1 MKLNLIAMPLLLAA
15 LALGFVGCAST
26 PEQAAPA
33 ASSVDKAAAE
43 KAIADAKSAN
53 AEAKKLNAEWRDT
66 GDLIKQAEDA
76 LAAGDFAKAV
86 ELANQA
92 KREADNAIA
101 QAKSEQARLNPVA
114 AAPAEDAGA
123 KRKSSAKAGA
133 GQYQVVRGDNLW
145 NIAGKSDIYADSYQW
160 PLIYKANRDQIKD
173 ADVISSGQVLNID
186 RNVSSADV
194 AAAVKHAKT
203 RGAWSLGV
211 TEESDTAY
219 LSK

>member
-1 MKLNLIAMPLLLAA
+1 MRLNLLAAPLMLAA
-15 LALGFVGCAST
+15 LALGFVGCATT
-26 PEQAAPA
+26 PEEPA
-33 ASSVDKAAAE
+33 AAAASTVDKATAE

-53 AEAKKLNAEWRDT
+53 AGAKKLNAEWRDT
-66 GDLIKQAEDA
+66 GDLIKQAEEA

-86 ELANQA
+86 ALANQA
-92 KREADNAIA
+92 QREAENAVA
-101 QAKSEQARLNPVA
+101 QAKSEQARLNPTATA
-114 AAPAEDAGA
+114 AVDDSAS
-123 KRKSSAKAGA
+123 RKASVTAGA

-145 NIAGKSDIYADSYQW
+145 NIAGKSEIYANSYQW

-186 RNVSSADV
+186 RNASAADA

-211 TEESDTAY
+211 TEESDTTY
-219 LSK
+219 LGQ